1 MLTEGL
7 ASLLQDYLSAYR
19 FVQTHDTSPHQP
31 GDFMRRSA
39 ILTLAISA
47 ICPLVVHGQQW
58 SPAEQEVWDSVESYW
73 QCFANGDAECFLAY
87 LHDDFSGWTN
97 THALPRDKEDM
108 SQYLPL
114 GFEVSET
121 LLHDVDPVAVKV
133 HGDVAIVHYYYSRTF
148 ADGSGTRHTDTGR
161 WTDILLKQGD
171 RWVMVA
177 DHGGSEGGN

>member
-1 MLTEGL
+1 
-7 ASLLQDYLSAYR
+7 
-19 FVQTHDTSPHQP
+19 
-31 GDFMRRSA
+31 MRRA
-39 ILTLAISA
+39 VILILA
-47 ICPLVVHGQQW
+47 LVVTCPVIARGQDW
-58 SPAEQEVWDSVESYW
+58 SSAQQEAWRTVESYW
-73 QCFANGDAECFLAY
+73 ECYSNGDAECFLSY

-133 HGDVAIVHYYYSRTF
+133 HGNVAIVHYYYSRTF
-148 ADGSGTRHTDTGR
+148 VDGSGARHNDAGR

-171 RWVMVA
+171 RWVMIA
-177 DHGGSEGGN
+177 DHGGSDGGS